1 MQFDDVN
8 IGGQLIVGTGVCPAI
23 KAGAQAINGSVLAEG
38 PVVFGEPGAFG
49 AQEATLM
56 VGPCSNNDPDS
67 TLPESSLGISGGLP
81 TGVKVKGNVYIE
93 GDLYTTGSVDCIS
106 VGRLEARHSVAD
118 ALPKKFDIKH
128 PSKEGYRLA
137 HACI

>member
-67 TLPESSLGISGGLP
+67 TMPESSLGISGGLP

-93 GDLYTTGSVDCIS
+93 GDLYTTGSVD
-106 VGRLEARHSVAD
+106 
-118 ALPKKFDIKH
+118 
-128 PSKEGYRLA
+128 
-137 HACI
+137 

>member
-23 KAGAQAINGSVLAEG
+23 KSGAQAINGSVLAEG
-38 PVVFGEPGAFG
+38 PIVLGAPDAFG

-56 VGPCSNNDPDS
+56 VGPCSNGDPDS
-67 TLPESSLGISGGLP
+67 EMPESSLGISGNLP
-81 TGVKVKGNVYIE
+81 TGIKIKGNVYVE

-106 VGRLEARHSVAD
+106 VGRLEAVSYTHLT
-118 ALPKKFDIKH
+118 LPTT
-128 PSKEGYRLA
+128 PYV
-137 HACI
+137 